1 MQLSSVLLALAA
13 TASSLGFAPRQY
25 STCPPIWTTVAS
37 DLKGVFSGCGREA
50 HGAIRAP
57 FHDCINNGCD
67 GSLITQGECD
77 RSENAGLADTCKLL
91 LSWTNKYNVSAA
103 DMIQFAAATAIA
115 VCPLGPRVQAL
126 VGRRDGTKPA
136 PEGQVPGSRDP
147 VPKILGAFAEKGFSP
162 EDVVALLG
170 THSVAVQVF
179 DDPSQAGKSLDTT
192 PSVYDTKFYQETIDG
207 TVGPRVQALV
217 GRRDGTQPAP
227 EGQVPGSRDPV
238 PKILGAFAEK
248 GFSPEDLV
256 ALLGTHSVA
265 VQVSDDPSQAG
276 KSLDTTPSVYDTK
289 FYQETIDGTAPYTLQ
304 SDKKLSKSEVTSH
317 TWSNFASSTDEWS
330 SAFVSAWDRFAV
342 IGNDVGSLVDCTS
355 VIPASSDKVRR
366 NMGMNGRYAAR
377 AYAKY
382 HH

>member
-1 MQLSSVLLALAA
+1 MQLSSVLLAFAA
-13 TASSLGFAPRQY
+13 TASSLGLAPRQY

-37 DLKGVFSGCGREA
+37 DLKGVFRGCGREA

-126 VGRRDGTKPA
+126 VGRRDGTQPA
-136 PEGQVPGSRDP
+136 PEGQIPGSRDP
-147 VPKILGAFAEKGFSP
+147 VPKILGAFA
-162 EDVVALLG
+162 A
-170 THSVAVQVF
+170 
-179 DDPSQAGKSLDTT
+179 
-192 PSVYDTKFYQETIDG
+192 
-207 TVGPRVQALV
+207 
-217 GRRDGTQPAP
+217 
-227 EGQVPGSRDPV
+227 
-238 PKILGAFAEK
+238 K

-366 NMGMNGRYAAR
+366 NMGMSGGYAAR

>member
-13 TASSLGFAPRQY
+13 TVSSLGFAPRQY

-126 VGRRDGTKPA
+126 VGRRDGTQPA

-207 TVGPRVQALV
+207 T
-217 GRRDGTQPAP
+217 
-227 EGQVPGSRDPV
+227 
-238 PKILGAFAEK
+238 
-248 GFSPEDLV
+248 
-256 ALLGTHSVA
+256 
-265 VQVSDDPSQAG
+265 
-276 KSLDTTPSVYDTK
+276 
-289 FYQETIDGTAPYTLQ
+289 APYTLQ

-330 SAFVSAWDRFAV
+330 SAFVSAWNRFAV

-366 NMGMNGRYAAR
+366 NMGMSGGYAAR

>member
-1 MQLSSVLLALAA
+1 MQLSSVLLAFAA
-13 TASSLGFAPRQY
+13 TASSLGLAPRQY
-25 STCPPIWTTVAS
+25 STCPPIWSTVAS

-126 VGRRDGTKPA
+126 VGRRDGTQPA

-147 VPKILGAFAEKGFSP
+147 VPKILRAFADKGFSP

-207 TVGPRVQALV
+207 T
-217 GRRDGTQPAP
+217 
-227 EGQVPGSRDPV
+227 
-238 PKILGAFAEK
+238 
-248 GFSPEDLV
+248 
-256 ALLGTHSVA
+256 
-265 VQVSDDPSQAG
+265 
-276 KSLDTTPSVYDTK
+276 
-289 FYQETIDGTAPYTLQ
+289 APYTLQ
-304 SDKKLSKSEVTSH
+304 SDKKLSKAEVVCSPPSLFISPYSKPVAN
-317 TWSNFASSTDEWS
+317 SNLDQPHMVQLRLEHRRVELRLCQRLGPLRSNRQQRGQPSRLHECNSRELGQGPQEYGHERRICCACLRK
-330 SAFVSAWDRFAV
+330 VP
-342 IGNDVGSLVDCTS
+342 SLVF
-355 VIPASSDKVRR
+355 
-366 NMGMNGRYAAR
+366 
-377 AYAKY
+377 
-382 HH
+382 

>member
-1 MQLSSVLLALAA
+1 MQLSSVLLAFAA
-13 TASSLGFAPRQY
+13 TASSLGLAPRQY
-25 STCPPIWTTVAS
+25 STCPSIWTTVAS
-37 DLKGVFSGCGREA
+37 DLQGVFSGCGREA

-67 GSLITQGECD
+67 GSLITQGECG
-77 RSENAGLADTCKLL
+77 RSENAGLQDTCNLL

-207 TVGPRVQALV
+207 T
-217 GRRDGTQPAP
+217 
-227 EGQVPGSRDPV
+227 
-238 PKILGAFAEK
+238 
-248 GFSPEDLV
+248 
-256 ALLGTHSVA
+256 
-265 VQVSDDPSQAG
+265 
-276 KSLDTTPSVYDTK
+276 
-289 FYQETIDGTAPYTLQ
+289 APYTLE
-304 SDKKLSKSEVTSH
+304 SDKKLSKAEVTSH

-330 SAFVSAWDRFAV
+330 SAFVSAWNRFAV

-355 VIPASSDKVRR
+355 VIPKSSDKVRR
-366 NMGMNGRYAAR
+366 NMGMSGGYAAR